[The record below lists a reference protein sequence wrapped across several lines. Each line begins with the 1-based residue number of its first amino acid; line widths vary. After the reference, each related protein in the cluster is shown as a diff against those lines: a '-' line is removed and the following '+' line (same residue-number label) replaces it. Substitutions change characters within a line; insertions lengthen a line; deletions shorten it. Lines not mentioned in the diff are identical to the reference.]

1 VHKIRIP
8 ALALTLCLILAGCA
22 RTGEIEHQA
31 YALVLGVDLKGEQ
44 IELTMRIPRIGQAQG
59 NGGEASGDER
69 YLTISA
75 RGTDYH
81 EAIERLQWTV
91 ERELNLSQVKM
102 IIVSE
107 ELAATEKFRGLIREL
122 TETRHLYATA
132 AFVVCES
139 SIRKFIEGQETIL
152 GTRLSDEITAEL
164 RHYASHGYIPKATF
178 ADLYFST
185 YSLYSDPTGILGF
198 VDPEDEASDSA
209 EAYATLHGSPMEI
222 SEASHSASSRH
233 YLGTALF
240 RDGRLVGHLD
250 ADETLALNLISGRVE
265 SFSFAH
271 GGAAYAL
278 SSFTG
283 PRVRVGIDDGEAN
296 IDISLRLNAET
307 RIPDG
312 EMEGLERDIA
322 ESLEGVIRKCQALL
336 VEPFGFAERAASS
349 FPDYAAWQGFD
360 WRRRFETASVR
371 IAVSIVNL
379 RG

>member
-1 VHKIRIP
+1 MNKTRMAAFSLI
-8 ALALTLCLILAGCA
+8 LCLVLTGCA

-31 YALVLGVDLKGEQ
+31 YALVLGVDLNGDQ

-59 NGGEASGDER
+59 SSGEASGDER

-75 RGTDYH
+75 SGTDYS
-81 EAIERLQWTV
+81 EVIERLQWTV

-107 ELAATEKFRGLIREL
+107 ELAASERFRGLIREL

-132 AFVVCES
+132 AFVVCAGSARE
-139 SIRKFIEGQETIL
+139 FIEGQETIL

-164 RHYASHGYIPKATF
+164 RHYAAHGYIPKATF
-178 ADLYFST
+178 AGLYFYT
-185 YSLYSDPTGILGF
+185 YSLYSDPTGIWGF
-198 VDPEDEASDSA
+198 VDPEDETPDSA
-209 EAYATLHGSPMEI
+209 EAYATLHGAPMEI
-222 SEASHSASSRH
+222 SEASRSASSRH

-240 RDGRLVGHLD
+240 RDGRLVGRLD

-271 GGAAYAL
+271 GGATYAL

-283 PRVRVGIDDGEAN
+283 PRVRVGIDDGEAS
-296 IDISLRLNAET
+296 IDISLRLNSET

-312 EMEGLERDIA
+312 EMESLERDIA
-322 ESLEGVIRKCQALL
+322 ESLEGVIRRCQALL
-336 VEPFGFAERAASS
+336 VEPFGFAERAASR

-360 WRRRFETASVR
+360 WRRRFETASVM
-371 IAVSIVNL
+371 IGVSIVNL